1 LTSTTTTSTI
11 KGPSTNQMRLIYS
24 INQSDAYCYMIAI
37 ITYILQHYIL
47 YINTFYHIYISLVIL
62 YYSKLVK
69 EFTYGKLFY
78 AWEVLL
84 AWSRMSKQIFSYHT
98 CVTDGNGY
106 RKKIVRIFP
115 TESSQVMTLQVKK
128 FFSEQYIR
136 ESTTLIHDSFIGLL
150 VSFAA
155 CSNIAPVNRLRR
167 RL

>member
-1 LTSTTTTSTI
+1 
-11 KGPSTNQMRLIYS
+11 
-24 INQSDAYCYMIAI
+24 
-37 ITYILQHYIL
+37 
-47 YINTFYHIYISLVIL
+47 LVIL

-84 AWSRMSKQIFSYHT
+84 AWSRMSKQIFSYHK

-128 FFSEQYIR
+128 FLSEQYIR
-136 ESTTLIHDSFIGLL
+136 ESTTLIHDSFIGLRALHDSLASAPYMIHKASAPYMNIIL
-150 VSFAA
+150 VLFGK
-155 CSNIAPVNRLRR
+155 L
-167 RL
+167 L